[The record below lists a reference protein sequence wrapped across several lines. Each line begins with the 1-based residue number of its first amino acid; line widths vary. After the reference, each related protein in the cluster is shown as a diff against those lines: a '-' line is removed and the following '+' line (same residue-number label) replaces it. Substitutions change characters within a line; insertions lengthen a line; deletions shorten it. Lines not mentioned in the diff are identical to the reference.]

1 MPAPSNRAR
10 IAAAIDIL
18 SGALG
23 PWIAK
28 TLAPRLP
35 AGASWTRLLA
45 AKDAR
50 PDRQY
55 RADDLQCQLRILT
68 ERIGELGFPFSGV
81 LSRGEQNL
89 AGELRD
95 VRNAWAHNAPFNADD
110 TYRALDTA
118 ERLLRAIGAP
128 ESAGRVRR
136 LRVDAQRSTYEAA
149 TRRDTR
155 AAAVAMPG
163 LGRRA
168 SPPGATSCAPTATS
182 CPGTSGRPNSPPTST
197 RSPGARAPRSTST
210 PSASTSAPTSPRD
223 SGPCWP

>member
-35 AGASWTRLLA
+35 AGASWTQLLA

-50 PDRQY
+50 PDKQY

-128 ESAGRVRR
+128 ESAGRV
-136 LRVDAQRSTYEAA
+136 AA
-149 TRRDTR
+149 
-155 AAAVAMPG
+155 
-163 LGRRA
+163 
-168 SPPGATSCAPTATS
+168 S
-182 CPGTSGRPNSPPTST
+182 
-197 RSPGARAPRSTST
+197 
-210 PSASTSAPTSPRD
+210 
-223 SGPCWP
+223 

>member
-68 ERIGELGFPFSGV
+68 ERMGDLGFPFSGV
-81 LSRGEQNL
+81 LSRG
-89 AGELRD
+89 
-95 VRNAWAHNAPFNADD
+95 
-110 TYRALDTA
+110 
-118 ERLLRAIGAP
+118 
-128 ESAGRVRR
+128 
-136 LRVDAQRSTYEAA
+136 
-149 TRRDTR
+149 
-155 AAAVAMPG
+155 
-163 LGRRA
+163 
-168 SPPGATSCAPTATS
+168 
-182 CPGTSGRPNSPPTST
+182 
-197 RSPGARAPRSTST
+197 
-210 PSASTSAPTSPRD
+210 
-223 SGPCWP
+223 

>member
-1 MPAPSNRAR
+1 MGTLTMGFSQKNLSTNKSAHIIVHADCAR

-50 PDRQY
+50 PDKQY

-68 ERIGELGFPFSGV
+68 ERMGDLGFPFSGV

-128 ESAGRVRR
+128 ESAGRVHR
-136 LRVDAQRSTYEAA
+136 L
-149 TRRDTR
+149 
-155 AAAVAMPG
+155 G
-163 LGRRA
+163 LGEYTVG
-168 SPPGATSCAPTATS
+168 GAGCDVVLFLNLYQ
-182 CPGTSGRPNSPPTST
+182 GL
-197 RSPGARAPRSTST
+197 
-210 PSASTSAPTSPRD
+210 
-223 SGPCWP
+223 